1 VLTVFRGK
9 FLIKQKDKRHYPI
22 KATKEEVLL
31 FIRDRE
37 WLTLHDLIEQ
47 FGYRYKG
54 AERRLYRLA
63 HAGLITPWIEKGQWT
78 LTQDGY
84 RKCEYY
90 KERRKQ
96 LETDD

>member
-1 VLTVFRGK
+1 MLKG
-9 FLIKQKDKRHYPI
+9 QGQI

-47 FGYRYKG
+47 FGYKYKG

-63 HAGLITPWIEKGQWT
+63 RAGLITPWITKGQWT
-78 LTQDGY
+78 LTQDGT

-90 KERRKQ
+90 EERRKQ
-96 LETDD
+96 LETGD

>member
-1 VLTVFRGK
+1 MER
-9 FLIKQKDKRHYPI
+9 YPI

-37 WLTLHDLIEQ
+37 WVTIHDLIEQ

-63 HAGLITPWIEKGQWT
+63 RQRLITPWLQKGQWN
-78 LTQDGY
+78 LTQDGT
-84 RKCEYY
+84 RRCEYY
-90 KERRKQ
+90 EQQRNQ
-96 LETDD
+96 LETGD